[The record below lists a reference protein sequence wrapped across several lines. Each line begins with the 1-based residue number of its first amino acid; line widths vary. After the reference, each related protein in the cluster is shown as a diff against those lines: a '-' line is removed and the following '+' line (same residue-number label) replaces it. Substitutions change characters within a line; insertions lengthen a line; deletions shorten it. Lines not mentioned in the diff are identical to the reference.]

1 VVSRPLLPPFLS
13 RPHPY
18 LTGAGGESSRIKPP
32 RDLPY
37 PPIML
42 RVSRDLGVPLHV
54 LDEWSWDDIFDEAE
68 ASMYM
73 SDLALEESKRR
84 ATLTK

>member
-1 VVSRPLLPPFLS
+1 MRVP
-13 RPHPY
+13 
-18 LTGAGGESSRIKPP
+18 AP

-42 RVSRDLGVPLHV
+42 RVSRDLGVPLHA

-68 ASMYM
+68 ASMYLNE
-73 SDLALEESKRR
+73 LALAESRRR
-84 ATLTK
+84 ASLPS